1 MKMSSDGLSRF
12 EKAQKLFQDI
22 ESIIEQ
28 ELANTPIM
36 AANYETNIARIKK
49 SKRKRPGLIRNFN
62 SKKNRQVIGGME
74 YDPDTMTWLGNDD
87 VLSAFSPLQPALII
101 NRGRHDKAKVVGKM
115 IWDPKERK
123 WKGNEKDALKF
134 SPRKPGLI
142 TPLGINYTQKE
153 VSGMVFD
160 PVAMR
165 WVGNDSVADIF
176 SQIDTL
182 DDVGFTVGNEFHL
195 SPTLTKS
202 FVECAN
208 RHKAAL
214 SGWFG
219 ENTMD
224 RKAHLY
230 AIRNMSILRVVRDV
244 KQRRIAVDLDDDIDM
259 NVPERDVPSP
269 RDILASKNSGNG
281 NNTDAEDYDDLPIT
295 PSTKLKFASSVV
307 AASPAA
313 DDDWDKDFDDESTP
327 APPPSSSGKEDNKPN
342 VIPAQAQSL
351 NKKPVVAEA
360 EDDWDSDFAEPDGD
374 TLNKLKMA
382 IISKSKPFQ
391 ETRSGSSVD
400 LRERSKN
407 NMHTIKPSNIKLPV
421 VEEDEEGLELPPG
434 GTLQLT
440 PTLKHS
446 LGGVAGGGDSG
457 TDSGFDDMDSTS
469 TESASN
475 YQATSDQH
483 GGDTDGSEEE
493 EEDWTDVDVP
503 TSFPAQPILKP
514 HQDREDWDN
523 DADFGDFTAKKLTL
537 KKRVKSS
544 DDEEDDLMSGVD
556 IPENFADRLKK

>member
-1 MKMSSDGLSRF
+1 MTTTQKDTRPKMKASTDGLSRF

-28 ELANTPIM
+28 ELASTPIM

-49 SKRKRPGLIRNFN
+49 SKRKRPGLIINFN
-62 SKKNRQVIGGME
+62 HKKNRQVIGGME

-87 VLSAFSPLQPALII
+87 ALSAFSSLQPALII
-101 NRGRHDKAKVVGKM
+101 NRGKYDKTKVVGKM

-134 SPRKPGLI
+134 SPRKPALI
-142 TPLGINYTQKE
+142 TPLGSNYMQKE

-165 WVGNDSVADIF
+165 WVGNDNVVDIF

-182 DDVGFTVGNEFHL
+182 DDAGFTVGNEFHL
-195 SPTLTKS
+195 SLTLTKS
-202 FVECAN
+202 FVECAH
-208 RHKAAL
+208 RHKASL

-219 ENTMD
+219 ESAMD

-244 KQRRIAVDLDDDIDM
+244 KQRRAAYVDLDDDIDM

-269 RDILASKNSGNG
+269 RDVLASKNSGNG
-281 NNTDAEDYDDLPIT
+281 NNTDADDYDDLPIT
-295 PSTKLKFASSVV
+295 SSTKLKFAEVGV
-307 AASPAA
+307 GA

-327 APPPSSSGKEDNKPN
+327 TPPLSGKEDNKPT
-342 VIPAQAQSL
+342 VAPAIAQ
-351 NKKPVVAEA
+351 NIGKKAEA
-360 EDDWDSDFAEPDGD
+360 DDDWDSDFAEPDGD
-374 TLNKLKMA
+374 TLKLKMA
-382 IISKSKPFQ
+382 ISKGKPFQ
-391 ETRSGSSVD
+391 ATRSGSSVD

-407 NMHTIKPSNIKLPV
+407 NIHTAVKPKPV

-446 LGGVAGGGDSG
+446 ILGGGESG
-457 TDSGFDDMDSTS
+457 TDSGFDDMDSS
-469 TESASN
+469 SSASN
-475 YQATSDQH
+475 YQVTSDQH

-503 TSFPAQPILKP
+503 ISFPAQPILKP
-514 HQDREDWDN
+514 HPDREEWDN
-523 DADFGDFTAKKLTL
+523 DADFGDITAKKLTL
-537 KKRVKSS
+537 KKPATKSS
-544 DDEEDDLMSGVD
+544 DDEEEDLMEGVD
-556 IPENFADRLKK
+556 IPENFVSRLKK